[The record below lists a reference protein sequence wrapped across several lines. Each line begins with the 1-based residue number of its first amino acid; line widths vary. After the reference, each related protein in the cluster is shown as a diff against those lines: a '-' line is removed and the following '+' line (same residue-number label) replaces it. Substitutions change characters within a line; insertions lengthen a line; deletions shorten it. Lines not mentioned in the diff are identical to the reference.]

1 MANFGNPVYAYVTGW
16 CHLSAW
22 RHPPFGDHCWTVRGA
37 IPSARLICMKL
48 MFGLGLDSMLK
59 FVIMFKDF

>member
-16 CHLSAW
+16 RHLSAW

-37 IPSARLICMKL
+37 IPYECLD
-48 MFGLGLDSMLK
+48 LG
-59 FVIMFKDF
+59 